1 MFSKL
6 SFKIRFLAFLS
17 HVLRIFSRL
26 NLKNFCNYSLDKKA
40 ISECNLCQ
48 NKTKQ
53 FYISRVFFNY
63 HFRVYKKDTENKKY
77 YFYYCRKCHYAYFQ
91 APPQKYLDFFYKKE
105 LYRNAKLS
113 DKVELKHLNS
123 NIMTADIRY
132 INSLIEAAG
141 IKLNKKMTIL
151 EIGSG
156 RSAFVNFYSKK
167 QLKITL
173 NDLSKT
179 SLNFMSRN
187 FDVNVICSDI
197 LQIPLK
203 FNSTFDFIYS
213 KDTLEH
219 LPKIRE
225 SLFRIS
231 SLLRNKGV
239 CVFSVPNLDSKTMG
253 LILDPHIAFSF
264 PDHLNY
270 FSILSFQR
278 NCRTFGLDVLYSTT
292 HSSQEEMVYAADLVS
307 DLGLLR
313 LKYDLKTI
321 VNTEKNERIFIALR
335 KI

>member
-1 MFSKL
+1 M
-6 SFKIRFLAFLS
+6 AFLS
-17 HVLRIFSRL
+17 HILRCFSRL
-26 NLKNFCNYSLDKKA
+26 NFKNFCNYSLDKKA
-40 ISECNLCQ
+40 ISECSLCE

-105 LYRNAKLS
+105 LYRNKKLS
-113 DKVELKHLNS
+113 DKVELKDLNS
-123 NIMTADIRY
+123 NVMTTDIRY
-132 INSLIEAAG
+132 ISSLIEAAG
-141 IKLNKKMTIL
+141 IKLNEKMTIL

-156 RSAFVNFYSKK
+156 RSAFVNFWSKK
-167 QLKITL
+167 MKLNITL
-173 NDLSKT
+173 NDLSFT

-187 FDVNVICSDI
+187 FDVKTICSDVS
-197 LQIPLK
+197 QIPLK

-219 LPKIRE
+219 LPNIRKC
-225 SLFRIS
+225 LFRIS
-231 SLLRNKGV
+231 SLLKNKGV

-253 LILDPHIAFSF
+253 LILDPHMHFSF

-270 FSILSFQR
+270 FSILSFRR
-278 NCRTFGLDVLYSTT
+278 NCRIFGLKFIFAST
-292 HSSQEEMVYAADLVS
+292 HSSLEEIVYGADLVS

-313 LKYDLKTI
+313 MQYDLKKI
-321 VNTEKNERIFIALR
+321 VNSQQNERIFIALM